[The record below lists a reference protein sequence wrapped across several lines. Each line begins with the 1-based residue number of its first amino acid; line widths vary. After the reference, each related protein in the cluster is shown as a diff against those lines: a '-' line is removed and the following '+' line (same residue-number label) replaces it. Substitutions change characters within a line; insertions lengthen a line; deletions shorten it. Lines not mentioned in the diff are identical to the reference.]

1 LPLVGWINVVSS
13 LITVD
18 FPAPFGPKK
27 PKICPSFTSRSI
39 PSTAFIPSYDLDRLR
54 TKIDFMFD
62 EILDILISAKKK
74 KLKGATCQSLKN
86 Y

>member
-1 LPLVGWINVVSS
+1 MVSS

-18 FPAPFGPKK
+18 FPAPFGPRK
-27 PKICPSFTSRSI
+27 PKICPSSTSRSI
-39 PSTAFIPSYDLDRLR
+39 PSTAFIPSYDLKSDRA
-54 TKIDFMFD
+54 KIDFMFL
-62 EILDILISAKKK
+62 EILDMLISAKKK